1 MRVDERNLSDPVS
14 SAASRAA
21 ESQRVQVA
29 TSGSADSP
37 AAAGDRVDLS
47 SLAGRIAHTMQT
59 LAHQTSQRVSQLHK
73 DYQAGRYRPDAQQV
87 SRAMLA
93 RRTGTART

>member
-14 SAASRAA
+14 SPAGRTA

-29 TSGSADSP
+29 TSGSAGPS
-37 AAAGDRVDLS
+37 AAAGDHVDLS

-59 LAHQTSQRVSQLHK
+59 LAHQTSQRVSQLRK
-73 DYQAGRYRPDAQQV
+73 DYQAGRYRPDAQQI
-87 SRAMLA
+87 SRTMLA
-93 RRTGTART
+93 RWTQTART